1 MYGLHALT
9 SCGKVKHMAL
19 GILMLGKVKHLALNI
34 DAYIWREF
42 ILPVAFKISVAQAF
56 IDLCE

>member
-1 MYGLHALT
+1 M
-9 SCGKVKHMAL
+9 
-19 GILMLGKVKHLALNI
+19 NI